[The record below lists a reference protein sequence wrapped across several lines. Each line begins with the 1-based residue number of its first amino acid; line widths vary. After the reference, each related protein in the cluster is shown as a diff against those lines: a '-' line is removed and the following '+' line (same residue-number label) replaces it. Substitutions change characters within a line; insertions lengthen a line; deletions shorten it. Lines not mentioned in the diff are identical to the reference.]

1 MKRVTVFF
9 VLLAMATNILAW
21 GPKGHRIVAQVA
33 YDLLDAKARKQVDK
47 LLGTR
52 GMIYLSTWPDEI
64 KSDTIY
70 PTSFTCHYQDLDGGM
85 SDSAVVAT
93 LRDYPEEG
101 GDLFMALDSL
111 ELVLQRKAPHKDAL
125 VFYVHLMADR
135 FCPMHMAHLDDKGGN
150 AAGDYTEETFFV
162 DTTMPTLEITGVADQ
177 SANNGD
183 VIPVVSYSDTNYDAE
198 KVTITLTGANR

>member
-93 LRDYPEEG
+93 LRDYP
-101 GDLFMALDSL
+101 
-111 ELVLQRKAPHKDAL
+111 K
-125 VFYVHLMADR
+125 
-135 FCPMHMAHLDDKGGN
+135 
-150 AAGDYTEETFFV
+150 
-162 DTTMPTLEITGVADQ
+162 GVATCLWHWI
-177 SANNGD
+177 
-183 VIPVVSYSDTNYDAE
+183 V
-198 KVTITLTGANR
+198 